1 MSDRIQALREQRA
14 ARAKDLNAIVNAE
27 NWDRGRDEP
36 RADALMAEITDLDDR
51 IKRITAANELLAST
65 ALNNGA
71 IDAAQRNAKDAKS
84 AEAREANRLLASF
97 LKNGFDKM
105 TVEDQAQFRI
115 QANQTEGTTTQ
126 GGYLVPTQIAQS
138 VLDALKAFGGM
149 RKVATVITTQMGN
162 PISYP
167 TSDGRSEVGVLVSEG
182 STATQQDLTFGT
194 LPLNV
199 YRFSSTPAAITWEL
213 LQDAAVDIEAFV
225 RGRLVTRLG
234 RVTNQYFTTGTGT
247 GQPQGLVTAVSVGK
261 TGATGETTTIIYDDL
276 VDLEH
281 SVDYAY
287 RELGNCSFMVN
298 DDSVRILRKIKDGI
312 GRPIFSPGYE
322 DSLAVGGPSGGAPD
336 RIMGYPININNQMP
350 VMAANAK
357 SITFGDHS
365 FYTIR
370 DVMAVEMFRYADSP
384 FLRQGLIGYEAFLRS
399 GGALI
404 DVGGAVK
411 AFANSA
417 T

>member
-14 ARAKDLNAIVNAE
+14 ARAKELNTLVNAE
-27 NWDRGRDEP
+27 TWDRARDESK
-36 RADALMAEITDLDDR
+36 ADALLAEVEDIDNR
-51 IKRITAANELLAST
+51 IKRISDANKLLAET
-65 ALNNGA
+65 ALNNGV
-71 IDAAQRNAKDAKS
+71 IDAALRNAKDKNS
-84 AEAREANRLLASF
+84 ENNRLLASF
-97 LKNGFDKM
+97 LSVGFDRM
-105 TVEDQAQFRI
+105 TAEDQAKFQTGI
-115 QANQTEGTTTQ
+115 QANQTVGTGTQ
-126 GGYLVPTQIAQS
+126 GGYLVPTEIAKS
-138 VLDALKAFGGM
+138 ILDALKQFGGM
-149 RKVATVITTQMGN
+149 RQVATILTTSMGN
-162 PISYP
+162 QINYP
-167 TSDGRSEVGVLVSEG
+167 TSDGRSEVGVLVGEG
-182 STATQQDLTFGT
+182 AQATQQDLSLGT
-194 LPLNV
+194 IPFNV

-213 LQDAAVDIEAFV
+213 LQDSVVDIEAFV
-225 RGRLVTRLG
+225 RQRLVTRLG
-234 RVTNQYFTTGTGT
+234 RVTNNYYTTGTGT
-247 GQPQGLVTAVSVGK
+247 SQPQGIITAVTTGK
-261 TGATGETTTIIYDDL
+261 TGATGQTTTVIYDDL

-281 SVDYAY
+281 SVDPAY
-287 RELGNCSFMVN
+287 RALGNCSFMMA

-336 RIMGYPININNQMP
+336 RIMGYPININQSMP

-370 DVMAVEMFRYADSP
+370 DVMAVEMLRYADSP
-384 FLRQGLIGYEAFLRS
+384 FLRQGLIGYEAFMRS

-411 AFANSA
+411 AYANSA